1 MIRQTLQLGTLQDSG
16 SHNPAVLR
24 EGLNETGFG
33 NFMMVY
39 SLLEII

>member
-1 MIRQTLQLGTLQDSG
+1 MIRQTLQLGILQDSG

-33 NFMMVY
+33 NR
-39 SLLEII
+39 